1 MIETPLGGPVP
12 RYELARWREE
22 FGILAGITVRGDP
35 ARPFDLGLGGQ
46 APVGEVLDRWT
57 ALRLAVPGFRGI
69 VVSRQVHGTAVLW
82 HTDVR
87 GLTVHQG
94 ADGHATSTTGIL
106 LAVTAADCIPVYLAD
121 PVRRFVALVHAG
133 WRGVA
138 GGILSAGL
146 AAMRV
151 RGSIVDNVLVHCGV
165 GICGQCYEVGPEVFE
180 GCGLAPP
187 PGGRGPLDLRAVLL
201 EQARGLGVENVSTS
215 PYCSKH
221 DGGFFSHRGGTE
233 AWMAA
238 YLGMIA

>member
-1 MIETPLGGPVP
+1 VIETPLGGPVP

-35 ARPFDLGLGGQ
+35 ACPFDLGLGGQ
-46 APVGEVLDRWT
+46 APIGEVLDRWN

-82 HTDVR
+82 HSDIR
-87 GLTVHQG
+87 GISIHQG
-94 ADGHATSTTGIL
+94 ADGHAT
-106 LAVTAADCIPVYLAD
+106 DCIPVYLAD
-121 PVRRFVALVHAG
+121 PVRRFVALLHAG

-138 GGILSAGL
+138 AGILSAGL

-151 RGSIVDNVLVHCGV
+151 RGSIVDNVLVHCGI
-165 GICGQCYEVGPEVFE
+165 GICGQCYEVGPEVFG
-180 GCGLAPP
+180 GCGLVPP
-187 PGGRGPLDLRAVLL
+187 AGSRGPLDLRAVLL
-201 EQARGLGVENVSTS
+201 EQARALGVENVSTS

-233 AWMAA
+233 ARMAA
-238 YLGMIA
+238 YLGMVP